1 MRDRKNK
8 TPTEKTAALRIT
20 HSLTKE
26 TLQLMNREKVFPK
39 KARWQICY
47 ELAEIVN
54 KYHTCVMFANGI
66 NVDCHA
72 LFVLRHINVAC
83 AQAWLY
89 VLTAK
94 MSLAVDVLE
103 INADK
108 LENWAG
114 LHNEATRCMS
124 AWKAS
129 DKRRYSP
136 KHGEL
141 TDADLA
147 EAENA
152 VRRILADTGIFG
164 SVMP

>member
-83 AQAWLY
+83 AQAWPT
-89 VLTAK
+89 V
-94 MSLAVDVLE
+94 
-103 INADK
+103 
-108 LENWAG
+108 
-114 LHNEATRCMS
+114 R
-124 AWKAS
+124 
-129 DKRRYSP
+129 KRVSSRHPP
-136 KHGEL
+136 K
-141 TDADLA
+141 
-147 EAENA
+147 A
-152 VRRILADTGIFG
+152 VRSHRGR
-164 SVMP
+164 SS